1 MRVLLQLDAASAVAI
16 HEKFD
21 GREAEYLMMFAPG
34 SANCQSKMNAKTAPE
49 KADPTIQFERVTYSI
64 NRSVDHRIVADIQ
77 FSVASGQ
84 TLVLLGRS
92 GSGKTTLLKLINRL
106 LVPTAGQVIVCG
118 RPTTEWDPIRL
129 RRGIG
134 YVIQEAGLFPHFT
147 VAQNIALVP
156 SLEKWDAARTAAR
169 VNELL
174 TLVGLD
180 HAEFASR
187 RPHELSGGQRQRV
200 GVARALAADPPI
212 LLMDEPF
219 GALDPVTRAELQ
231 REFSALARRLGK
243 TIVFVTHDL
252 REALL
257 LGSRIILLESGRII
271 ADATPQEFPR
281 IDHPEVRA
289 FTASLAPLAGAQ
301 A

>member
-1 MRVLLQLDAASAVAI
+1 
-16 HEKFD
+16 
-21 GREAEYLMMFAPG
+21 
-34 SANCQSKMNAKTAPE
+34 MNPKTVPE
-49 KADPTIQFERVTYSI
+49 KADRTIQFRNVTYSI
-64 NRSVDHRIVADIQ
+64 NGTVHHKIVSEISLSVTA
-77 FSVASGQ
+77 GQ
-84 TLVLLGRS
+84 TLLLLGRS
-92 GSGKTTLLKLINRL
+92 GSGKTTLLRLINRL
-106 LVPTAGQVIVCG
+106 LVPSGGEVIVQG
-118 RPTTEWDPIRL
+118 RSTLEWDPIRL

-134 YVIQEAGLFPHFT
+134 YVIQDAGLFPHFT
-147 VAQNIALVP
+147 VAENIALVP
-156 SLEKWDAARTAAR
+156 TLEKWDVARTNAR

-180 HAEFASR
+180 HGEFAGR
-187 RPHELSGGQRQRV
+187 KPHELSGGQRQRV
-200 GVARALAADPPI
+200 GVARALAVDPPI

-257 LGSRIILLESGRII
+257 LASRIILLEGGRIV
-271 ADATPQEFPR
+271 ADATPEEFPR
-281 IDHPEVRA
+281 IEHPEVRA
-289 FTASLAPLAGAQ
+289 FTASLAPLNGAQ

>member
-1 MRVLLQLDAASAVAI
+1 MHYDVPSGERGVSI
-16 HEKFD
+16 E
-21 GREAEYLMMFAPG
+21 
-34 SANCQSKMNAKTAPE
+34 MNAKTPPGN
-49 KADPTIQFERVTYSI
+49 ADRTIQFQDVTYGL
-64 NRSVDHRIVADIQ
+64 NGRVPHTIVNDIR

-106 LVPTAGQVIVCG
+106 LVPTAGQVIVRG
-118 RPTTEWDPIRL
+118 RPTTDWDPIRL

-134 YVIQEAGLFPHFT
+134 YVIQDAGLFPHFT

-156 SLEKWDAARTAAR
+156 FLEKWDAAHTAAR
-169 VNELL
+169 VHELL
-174 TLVGLD
+174 SLVGLEP
-180 HAEFASR
+180 AEYCNR

-257 LGSRIILLESGRII
+257 LASRIILLENGRII
-271 ADATPQEFPR
+271 ADASPQEFPR

-289 FTASLAPLAGAQ
+289 FTASLAPLSGAQ
-301 A
+301 P